1 MFIRLQIVSS
11 GGDLE
16 EVENSLRSMK
26 THDTNNEIHKIVVNR
41 LPRQA
46 KTEANKYVI
55 IKKGHK
61 KTSPRLALSRRFV
74 SFIRSWWQ
82 ENEIA

>member
-26 THDTNNEIHKIVVNR
+26 THDTNNEIHK
-41 LPRQA
+41 
-46 KTEANKYVI
+46 TEANKYII

-61 KTSPRLALSRRFV
+61 KTGPCLALSRRFV

>member
-26 THDTNNEIHKIVVNR
+26 THDTNNETH
-41 LPRQA
+41 